1 MSRAVARRF
10 TPSLSKSW
18 AAQRLAL
25 MLTPATC
32 VLRWDAW
39 VRRDL
44 WSRAARRLGRF
55 CCRAV
60 LPTRA
65 SVAKRLRTAPRR
77 ASRALLL
84 VCCRFCGFNG
94 QLLKTGFALPTTVIK
109 QPKQHFPGAAEAV
122 KAWSAVVSRCVAAL
136 SAVCAPCGSR
146 ACAHCRNAKTQIATG
161 SKKLPRQRAVEFLPL
176 DALSQPRSAPQY
188 QKPRAGRPNLIH
200 HQTDGGLLANR
211 GLGRRRRGNTARTPC
226 CRTTH
231 QQAPTTPLW

>member
-1 MSRAVARRF
+1 MRFGLPKKSQRPSRYLVEPRRRGCLGTRGSGTTSGRGTRGGLGGF
-10 TPSLSKSW
+10 
-18 AAQRLAL
+18 
-25 MLTPATC
+25 
-32 VLRWDAW
+32 
-39 VRRDL
+39 VR
-44 WSRAARRLGRF
+44 
-55 CCRAV
+55 RAV
-60 LPTRA
+60 LPARMRLVR
-65 SVAKRLRTAPRR
+65 SVLRTSPRR
-77 ASRALLL
+77 ACSAVLLGFG
-84 VCCRFCGFNG
+84 CFCGFNG

-200 HQTDGGLLANR
+200 HQTDGGLLAIR
-211 GLGRRRRGNTARTPC
+211 GLGRHRRGNTARRPC